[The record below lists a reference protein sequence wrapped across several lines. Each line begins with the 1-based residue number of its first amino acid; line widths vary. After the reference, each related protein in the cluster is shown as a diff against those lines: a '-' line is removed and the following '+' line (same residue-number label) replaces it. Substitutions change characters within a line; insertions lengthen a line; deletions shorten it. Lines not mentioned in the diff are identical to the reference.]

1 MNYDCILINGDS
13 YSAPEK
19 NTKVYGDFLSD
30 HFGIPVNNFAV
41 HGSNN
46 DRILRSSIEYLHEV
60 KSKYNNPLVIIG
72 WSFIRRMEVWYN
84 GGNQSLLKTIPD
96 SDQSRFITLDW
107 ILNSGEATLEQ
118 KALLHDEQGIH
129 KQLMDFYTN
138 LYLFAR
144 TLESQNVA
152 YKFFSAAK
160 NTPYPIGNFSYLN
173 SLEQVQWVVN
183 NTNIFKLHDFCISDW
198 AKENDP
204 GCSPT
209 GHLSEVGHNK
219 FACFI
224 RDNLLD

>member
-30 HFGIPVNNFAV
+30 YFGVTVKNFAV

-84 GGNQSLLKTIPD
+84 GDNQNLLKTIPD

-144 TLESQNVA
+144 TLESQNVS

-160 NTPYPIGNFSYLN
+160 NTPYSIGNFSYLN

-183 NTNIFKLHDFCISDW
+183 NTHIFKLHEFCISDW

-204 GCSPT
+204 ECSTT
-209 GHLSEVGHNK
+209 GHLSEGGHNK

-224 RDNLLD
+224 QDNLID

>member
-30 HFGIPVNNFAV
+30 YFGVTVKNFAV

-60 KSKYNNPLVIIG
+60 KSKYNNPLVIVG
-72 WSFIRRMEVWYN
+72 WSFIRRIEVWYN
-84 GGNQSLLKTIPD
+84 GNNQNLLNTMPD

-107 ILNSGEATLEQ
+107 VLNSGEATLEQ
-118 KALLHDEQGIH
+118 KALLNDEQAIH

-144 TLESQNVA
+144 TLESQNIS
-152 YKFFSAAK
+152 YRFFSAAK
-160 NTPYPIGNFSYLN
+160 NTPYPISNFCYLN

-183 NTNIFKLHDFCISDW
+183 NPNIFKLHDFCISDW
-198 AKENDP
+198 AKENDSN
-204 GCSPT
+204 CSST
-209 GHLSEVGHNK
+209 GHLSEHGHKK
-219 FACFI
+219 FTSFI
-224 RDNLLD
+224 QENLLD